1 VNRPDELFAIVKEF
15 LLPQPK
21 DVNHILFAGRVLVF
35 IGLVVWGYRFITN
48 SWQTTY
54 VMESF
59 MHNINLPFHEAGH
72 IVFRPFG
79 RFMTVLGGSLGQL
92 LMPLICLGAFLYPNR
107 NAFAASVTL
116 WWFAENL
123 MDLAPYIGDARAG
136 VLPLLGGVTGSEVE
150 DYHDWETLLK
160 MLGWL
165 QYDHKIA
172 GAAYM
177 AGRWLMVL
185 AFLWGARVLWMQ
197 YKNLQELPS
206 VEKP

>member
-1 VNRPDELFAIVKEF
+1 MNGSDGLFAIVKEF

-48 SWQTTY
+48 TWQMTY

-72 IVFRPFG
+72 IFFSPFG
-79 RFMTVLGGSLGQL
+79 RFITVLGGSLGQL

-116 WWFAENL
+116 WWFAESL

-150 DYHDWETLLK
+150 DYHDWEYLLK
-160 MLGWL
+160 TLGWL
-165 QYDHKIA
+165 YSDHKIA
-172 GAAYM
+172 AGAYM
-177 AGRWLMVL
+177 AGRWLMLL
-185 AFLWGARVLWMQ
+185 AFLWGAWVLWMQ
-197 YKNLQELPS
+197 YKNLEKLPKGDS
-206 VEKP
+206 

>member
-1 VNRPDELFAIVKEF
+1 MNRPDELFAIVKEF

-48 SWQTTY
+48 SWQTPY

-79 RFMTVLGGSLGQL
+79 RFMSVLGGSLGQL
-92 LMPLICLGAFLYPNR
+92 LMPLICLGVFLYPNR

-116 WWFAENL
+116 WWFAESL

-150 DYHDWETLLK
+150 DYH
-160 MLGWL
+160 
-165 QYDHKIA
+165 
-172 GAAYM
+172 
-177 AGRWLMVL
+177 
-185 AFLWGARVLWMQ
+185 
-197 YKNLQELPS
+197 
-206 VEKP
+206 